1 MKPLPQDPHELRN
14 YVFEAF
20 NRGIEKRNFEEVDA
34 LREVLIQRR
43 RGK

>member
-1 MKPLPQDPHELRN
+1 MKTLPQNPHELRN

-20 NRGIEKRNFEEVDA
+20 NRGIERGNMDEVHA

-43 RGK
+43 RAK